1 MKTSIATMPATTPDS
16 KTLATTLK
24 CLSQFQARWGDDWPF
39 IADCQSLPSED
50 YQFVQ
55 REVPKLIATSS
66 QPRAKM
72 QDFVEK
78 MTLGSSENPRQLA
91 AYLSL
96 LTYMALAFRRPYV
109 EKDPE
114 KLAAMPVVS
123 EESIQFPH
131 KLSNLWTDVGKRLG
145 IEASTS
151 LTSLVYCNFSCE
163 LADLPYA
170 EDPAIESENIVA
182 LIAHQRSRYQSVV
195 MHFCNHEDLGDRAI
209 YKKFLKIFLYSEIAG
224 KRVYRWAE
232 KALSAYEEEQSP
244 QHIVDCFRVMIQ
256 WAKEGLQQNLETG
269 EIPAAAL
276 AIAQFTP
283 AIKLAERRSTPG
295 VTGFFVP
302 FLDEFFGFTSESS
315 AYLERVRASHPFL
328 LRELA
333 DILVACQDDSPYLF
347 IMEQMPE
354 PQRKQLE
361 DLRTELWTVMKEWR
375 TFHRNQ
381 VGRFLSKGVV
391 SQSQTPYTK
400 GFLRNFVTNM
410 NERMRA
416 FEQEGDR
423 PS

>member
-1 MKTSIATMPATTPDS
+1 MKTSIATMPATTS
-16 KTLATTLK
+16 QALVTTLK
-24 CLSQFQARWGDDWPF
+24 CLSQFQAKWGNDWPF
-39 IADCQSLPSED
+39 VADCQTLPSED

-55 REVPKLIATSS
+55 RDLPRLIATSD
-66 QPRAKM
+66 QPRAAM
-72 QDFVEK
+72 QRFVEG
-78 MTLGSSENPRQLA
+78 MTPILGENPRQLA

-96 LTYMALAFRRPYV
+96 LTYTALAFRRPYV
-109 EKDPE
+109 EKNPE
-114 KLAAMPVVS
+114 NLAAMPVVS
-123 EESIQFPH
+123 EASIQFPQ
-131 KLSNLWTDVGKRLG
+131 KLSDLWTEVGQRLG

-151 LTSLVYCNFSCE
+151 LTSLVYCNFSCD
-163 LADLPYA
+163 LADLTYA
-170 EDPAIESENIVA
+170 EDPAIESGNIEA

-195 MHFCNHEDLGDRAI
+195 MHFCNHDDLGDRAI
-209 YKKFLKIFLYSEIAG
+209 YKSFLKIFLYSEIVG

-232 KALSAYEEEQSP
+232 KALSAYEEGQSP
-244 QHIVDCFRVMIQ
+244 ERIVAHFKVMIQ

-333 DILVACQDDSPYLF
+333 DILVACQNDSPYLF
-347 IMEQMPE
+347 VMAQMPE
-354 PQRKQLE
+354 PQRQQLE

-381 VGRFLSKGVV
+381 VGRFLAKGVV